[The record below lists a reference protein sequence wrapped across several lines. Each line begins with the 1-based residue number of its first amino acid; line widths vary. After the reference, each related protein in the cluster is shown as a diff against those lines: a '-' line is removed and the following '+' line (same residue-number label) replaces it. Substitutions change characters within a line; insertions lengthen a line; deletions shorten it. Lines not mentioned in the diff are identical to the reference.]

1 MTTNDGPAGL
11 LTGRIALV
19 TGAVGAIGAAI
30 ADRMAA
36 QGADVVI
43 ADLDEDKAAATAATI
58 ASTRGVRALGVG
70 VNVTDPVSLESVA
83 DRIEAELGVC
93 DVIVANAGILLAKPA
108 IEIEAHEW
116 NAVISVNLSGAFHT
130 SAVFARRLVKSGR
143 DGSVIFSSSLFGVRG
158 GRGNAAY
165 SASKFGLI
173 GLAQSMAAELAPAG
187 IRVNSVCPGQIETAM
202 IEDLFL
208 RRAEQNGT
216 TPAEE
221 RSIFEERIPLGRLG
235 TAGDVADTF
244 VYLASDLS
252 AYVTGQSIIVDG
264 GWQVG

>member
-1 MTTNDGPAGL
+1 MTTPAGL
-11 LTGRIALV
+11 LQGRRALV

-36 QGADVVI
+36 HGAEVVV
-43 ADLDEDKAAATAATI
+43 ADLDEAASTSVANDIAERHGVRTLGIGADVTDAANLEKAADRV
-58 ASTRGVRALGVG
+58 AS
-70 VNVTDPVSLESVA
+70 
-83 DRIEAELGVC
+83 ELGVC

-108 IEIEAHEW
+108 LEIEPRQW
-116 NAVISVNLSGAFHT
+116 DAVINVNLTGAFHT
-130 SAVFARRLVKSGR
+130 ATVFARRLVAEGR
-143 DGSVIFSSSLFGVRG
+143 PGSVVFSSSLFGVRG

-173 GLAQSMAAELAPAG
+173 GLAQSMAAELAPEG

-202 IEDLFL
+202 LDDLFAT
-208 RRAEQNGT
+208 RAEQNGT
-216 TPAEE
+216 TFEAE
-221 RSIFEERIPLGRLG
+221 RAQFVSRIPAGRLG

-244 VYLASDLS
+244 VYLASDLAS
-252 AYVTGQSIIVDG
+252 YVTGQSLIVDG

>member
-1 MTTNDGPAGL
+1 MNSKSREGL
-11 LTGRIALV
+11 LAGRVALV

-30 ADRMAA
+30 ADRMAG

-43 ADLDEDKAAATAATI
+43 ADLNEAKATETAAEI
-58 ASTRGVRALGVG
+58 AGRHGGRALGIG
-70 VNVTDPVSLESVA
+70 VDVTDPANLEAAA
-83 DRIEAELGVC
+83 DRVEAELGVC
-93 DVIVANAGILLAKPA
+93 DVIVANAGILVAKPA
-108 IEIEAHEW
+108 LEIEAREW

-130 SAVFARRLVKSGR
+130 ATVFARRLERSGR
-143 DGSVIFSSSLFGVRG
+143 DGSIIFSSSLFGIRG

-202 IEDLFL
+202 IEDLFR
-208 RRAEQNGT
+208 RRAEQNQT
-216 TPAEE
+216 NPDHE
-221 RSIFEERIPLGRLG
+221 RSEFVQRIPMGRLG
-235 TAGDVADTF
+235 SADDVADTF

-252 AYVTGQSIIVDG
+252 AYVTGQSIVVDG

>member
-1 MTTNDGPAGL
+1 MSDDTGL
-11 LTGRIALV
+11 LDGRIALV

-30 ADRMAA
+30 ADRMAS
-36 QGADVVI
+36 QGADVVV
-43 ADLDEDKAAATAATI
+43 ADLDEGQASATAAAI
-58 ASTRGVRALGVG
+58 AERHGVRALGLG
-70 VNVTDPVSLESVA
+70 VDVTDVESLESAA
-83 DRIEAELGVC
+83 DRVESELGVV

-108 IEIEAHEW
+108 IEIEPREW
-116 NAVISVNLSGAFHT
+116 NAVIAVNLTGAFHT
-130 SAVFARRLVKSGR
+130 ATVFARRLEKAGR
-143 DGSVIFSSSLFGVRG
+143 NGSVIFSSSLFGIRG

-187 IRVNSVCPGQIETAM
+187 IRVNSVCPGQIQTAM
-202 IEDLFL
+202 LDDLFR

-216 TPAEE
+216 TATEE
-221 RSIFEERIPLGRLG
+221 QSSFEERIPMGRLG
-235 TAGDVADTF
+235 SAEDVADTF

-252 AYVTGQSIIVDG
+252 AYVTGQSIVVDG